1 MHQLQHFHLSS
12 HLIYIFLDATS
23 IRPGVAKPRIR
34 VARSFR
40 CLRLRP
46 GSHWVVLRLVA
57 PLEWSAPM
65 TVTLIT
71 EDIEVPDF
79 LWVAIPYEALFP

>member
-1 MHQLQHFHLSS
+1 M
-12 HLIYIFLDATS
+12 
-23 IRPGVAKPRIR
+23 
-34 VARSFR
+34 
-40 CLRLRP
+40 
-46 GSHWVVLRLVA
+46 LRLVA